1 MTTPTYRL
9 VYAGFWM
16 RVWASV
22 IDSALV
28 MALLY
33 PLLAA
38 LHGSSYW
45 TDKARVFDALGMALQ
60 GQLAIEDLQS
70 LTSGTQGGPMDTVLS
85 YVLPAVAV
93 VLFWIYRSAT
103 PGKMAIRAT
112 IVDAD
117 SGGTPSTRQLILRYL
132 GYFVSLIPMGVG
144 FLWVAFDGRK
154 QGWHDKLANTVV
166 VRRSAAKQTL

>member
-1 MTTPTYRL
+1 MAAPYRL
-9 VYAGFWM
+9 VYAGFWI
-16 RVWASV
+16 RLWASI

-38 LHGSSYW
+38 VYGSSYW
-45 TDKARVFDALGMALQ
+45 SQRMRLFDLLGMALQ
-60 GQLAIEDLQS
+60 GRVGIEDLQS
-70 LTSGTQGGPMDTVLS
+70 LTSGTQGGAIDTILS

-117 SGGTPSTRQLILRYL
+117 TGGAPSTRQLVVRYI
-132 GYFVSLIPMGVG
+132 GYFVSLIPMGAG
-144 FLWVAFDGRK
+144 FLWVGLDSRK

-166 VRRSAAKQTL
+166 VRRAAPNPTP